1 MPDKQDYD
9 EYVVKVKRQ
18 NGKGEDLTGDDVGS
32 GGRRREDGTL
42 SAQYYDPRPYKPME
56 EAPPHYSDPPAPQR
70 SALSSGQRMLV
81 DTASNALSD
90 IVVRLIEDVYPQCN
104 GDGKRSLSPAQN
116 GFIIESWTKNPRP
129 LHRKSRRVKH
139 RRSKRLS
146 PKSLSVRF
154 LRPCVITGR
163 T

>member
-1 MPDKQDYD
+1 MPDKKDYD

-18 NGKGEDLTGDDVGS
+18 NDKGEDLTGDDVGS

-116 GFIIESWTKNPRP
+116 GFIIESWTKNPRETVP
-129 LHRKSRRVKH
+129 NFV
-139 RRSKRLS
+139 
-146 PKSLSVRF
+146 
-154 LRPCVITGR
+154 
-163 T
+163 